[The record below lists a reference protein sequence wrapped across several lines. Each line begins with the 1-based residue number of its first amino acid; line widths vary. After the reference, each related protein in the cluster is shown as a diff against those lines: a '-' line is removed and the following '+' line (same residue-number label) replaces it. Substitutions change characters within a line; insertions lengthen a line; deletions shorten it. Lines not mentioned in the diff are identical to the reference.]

1 MDRGTIISGIGHAS
15 VVLWVALGDW
25 FFSPSVPPPMQA
37 ASVSLIT
44 NAAFQALQASAPKA
58 AKPADKPAEKPPEV
72 AAPPPLQPELPP
84 AEPLAE
90 ATPPQPPPPEPP
102 ADPTPPPD
110 LSADLPVSADP
121 QVFEAPPPV
130 APLAVDEQPIPVP
143 TADKRPKPRPIDR
156 VAATPVDDTTD
167 TPEIADIPTPEISD
181 QVEPDAPVVV
191 EEVPPASP
199 EEAAPVIVTEA
210 VDTEPD
216 APQLAP
222 TSSRRPQSRPEK
234 VADVPVED
242 PVPDTSAEDAQAAA
256 DAVAA
261 SDAAAAADAQSAAD
275 AAAVEAALAEAADVP
290 AEEPATDTGGGQD
303 LPEGPPMSGSE
314 IEGLRLA
321 INKCWNVGQ
330 LSSAAMRITVMMR
343 VEMSENGKPV
353 SVEMTGF
360 EGGSAEDA
368 ARAFEAGKRAVN
380 RCSGEGY
387 DLPPEKYAEWSV
399 LNLEFDPSGMRQR

>member
-25 FFSPSVPPPMQA
+25 LFAPSVPPPMQA

-44 NAAFQALQASAPKA
+44 DAAFQALQASTPKA
-58 AKPADKPAEKPPEV
+58 KPVDKPAEKPPEV
-72 AAPPPLQPELPP
+72 VAPPPVQPDLTPV
-84 AEPLAE
+84 EPL
-90 ATPPQPPPPEPP
+90 P
-102 ADPTPPPD
+102 DPTPPQQPPPEAPATPTPPPE
-110 LSADLPVSADP
+110 LPADLPVAADP
-121 QVFEAPPPV
+121 QLVEAPPPV

-156 VAATPVDDTTD
+156 VAATPVDDITD
-167 TPEIADIPTPEISD
+167 TPEIADVPTPEISD
-181 QVEPDAPVVV
+181 QAAPDAPVVV
-191 EEVPPASP
+191 EEAPAASP

-210 VDTEPD
+210 VDTQPD

-242 PVPDTSAEDAQAAA
+242 LLPDTSAEDQ
-256 DAVAA
+256 AVAA
-261 SDAAAAADAQSAAD
+261 ADAAAAADAQAAAD

-290 AEEPATDTGGGQD
+290 AEELAAETGVAQD

-330 LSSAAMRITVMMR
+330 LSSAALRITVMMR
-343 VEMSENGKPV
+343 VEMSEAGKPV
-353 SVEMTGF
+353 SIEMTGF

-368 ARAFEAGKRAVN
+368 GRAFEAGKRAVN
-380 RCSGEGY
+380 RCSGAGY

>member
-25 FFSPSVPPPMQA
+25 LFAPSVPPPMQA

-44 NAAFQALQASAPKA
+44 DAAFQALQASTPKA
-58 AKPADKPAEKPPEV
+58 KPVDKPAEKPPEV
-72 AAPPPLQPELPP
+72 VAPPPVQPDLTPV
-84 AEPLAE
+84 EPL
-90 ATPPQPPPPEPP
+90 P
-102 ADPTPPPD
+102 DPTPPQQPPPEAPATPTPPPE
-110 LSADLPVSADP
+110 LPADLPVAADP
-121 QVFEAPPPV
+121 QLVEAPPPV

-156 VAATPVDDTTD
+156 VAATPVDDITD
-167 TPEIADIPTPEISD
+167 TPEIADVPTPEISD
-181 QVEPDAPVVV
+181 QAAPDAPVVV
-191 EEVPPASP
+191 EEAPAASP

-210 VDTEPD
+210 VDTQPD

-242 PVPDTSAEDAQAAA
+242 LLPDTSAEDQAVA
-256 DAVAA
+256 DAV
-261 SDAAAAADAQSAAD
+261 AAAAADAQAAAD

-290 AEEPATDTGGGQD
+290 AEELAAETGVAQD

-330 LSSAAMRITVMMR
+330 LSSAALRITVMMR
-343 VEMSENGKPV
+343 VEMSEAGKPV
-353 SVEMTGF
+353 SIEMTGF

-368 ARAFEAGKRAVN
+368 GRAFEAGKRAVN
-380 RCSGEGY
+380 RCSGAGY

>member
-1 MDRGTIISGIGHAS
+1 MDRGTTISGIGHAA
-15 VVLWVALGDW
+15 VVVWVALGDW
-25 FFSPSVPPPMQA
+25 LFTPSVPPPMQA

-44 NAAFQALQASAPKA
+44 DAELQALQASAPK
-58 AKPADKPAEKPPEV
+58 PAKPAEKPPEV
-72 AAPPPLQPELPP
+72 AAPAPLQPELPE

-90 ATPPQPPPPEPP
+90 PTPPQQPPPDAPE
-102 ADPTPPPD
+102 APTPPPD
-110 LSADLPVSADP
+110 LPADLPVAADP
-121 QVFEAPPPV
+121 QVIAAPEPT
-130 APLAVDEQPIPVP
+130 APLAADAQPIPVP
-143 TADKRPKPRPIDR
+143 LADKRPKPRPIDR
-156 VAATPVDDTTD
+156 VAATPVDDITD

-181 QVEPDAPVVV
+181 RVEPDAPVVV
-191 EEVPPASP
+191 EDLPAASP

-222 TSSRRPQSRPEK
+222 TSSRRPQSRPEQ
-234 VADVPVED
+234 VADVPVEEPVAE
-242 PVPDTSAEDAQAAA
+242 PVPDDQA
-256 DAVAA
+256 DA
-261 SDAAAAADAQSAAD
+261 DAAAAADAQAASDAQAAAD

-290 AEEPATDTGGGQD
+290 AEDTGAQD

-330 LSSAAMRITVMMR
+330 LSSAALRITVMLR
-343 VEMSENGKPV
+343 VEMGENGKPNAG
-353 SVEMTGF
+353 SIEMTGF

-368 ARAFEAGKRAVN
+368 ARAFEAGKRAVM

>member
-1 MDRGTIISGIGHAS
+1 MDRGTTISGIGHAA
-15 VVLWVALGDW
+15 VVVWVALGDW
-25 FFSPSVPPPMQA
+25 LFAPSVPPPMQA

-44 NAAFQALQASAPKA
+44 DAELQALQASAPKA
-58 AKPADKPAEKPPEV
+58 AKLVESPPEV
-72 AAPPPLQPELPP
+72 AAPAPLQPELPK

-90 ATPPQPPPPEPP
+90 PTPPQQSPPDAPE
-102 ADPTPPPD
+102 APTPPPD
-110 LSADLPVSADP
+110 LPADLPVSADP
-121 QVFEAPPPV
+121 QVVAAPEPT
-130 APLAVDEQPIPVP
+130 APLAADAQPIPVP
-143 TADKRPKPRPIDR
+143 LSDKRPKPRPIDR
-156 VAATPVDDTTD
+156 VAATPVDDITD

-181 QVEPDAPVVV
+181 RAEPDAPVVV
-191 EEVPPASP
+191 EDLPAASP

-210 VDTEPD
+210 VETEPD

-222 TSSRRPQSRPEK
+222 TASRRPQSRPEQ

-242 PVPDTSAEDAQAAA
+242 PVVEPVPDEQAAA
-256 DAVAA
+256 
-261 SDAAAAADAQSAAD
+261 DAAAAADAQAASDAQAAAD

-290 AEEPATDTGGGQD
+290 AEDTGAQD

-330 LSSAAMRITVMMR
+330 LSSAALRITVMLR
-343 VEMSENGKPV
+343 VEMGENGKPNAG
-353 SVEMTGF
+353 SIEMTGF

-368 ARAFEAGKRAVN
+368 ARAFEAGKRAVM

>member
-1 MDRGTIISGIGHAS
+1 MDRGTTISGIGHAS

-25 FFSPSVPPPMQA
+25 FFAPSVPPPMQV

-44 NAAFQALQASAPKA
+44 DAELQAMQASAPKA
-58 AKPADKPAEKPPEV
+58 AKPPETPAENPPEV
-72 AAPPPLQPELPP
+72 VAPAPVQPELPP
-84 AEPLAE
+84 AEPLVDP
-90 ATPPQPPPPEPP
+90 TPPAQPPPAAAET
-102 ADPTPPPD
+102 PTPPPD
-110 LSADLPVSADP
+110 LPADLPVAADP
-121 QVFEAPPPV
+121 QFVPAPPPV

-167 TPEIADIPTPEISD
+167 TPEIADTPSPEISD
-181 QVEPDAPVVV
+181 QAEPDAPVVV
-191 EEVPPASP
+191 EDVPAASP

-222 TSSRRPQSRPEK
+222 TSSRRPQSRPEQ

-242 PVPDTSAEDAQAAA
+242 PVPDTSAADAQAAA
-256 DAVAA
+256 DATAA
-261 SDAAAAADAQSAAD
+261 AEAADAADAQAAADA
-275 AAAVEAALAEAADVP
+275 AVAAALADAPVEDT
-290 AEEPATDTGGGQD
+290 ATDTAAPSD

-330 LSSAAMRITVMMR
+330 LSSAALRITVMLR
-343 VEMSENGKPV
+343 VEMNENGKPNAG
-353 SVEMTGF
+353 SIQMTGF

-368 ARAFEAGKRAVN
+368 ARAFEAGKRAVM

>member
-25 FFSPSVPPPMQA
+25 LFAPNPPPPLQA

-44 NAAFQALQASAPKA
+44 DAAFQALQASAPKA
-58 AKPADKPAEKPPEV
+58 KPADKPADKPAENPPEV
-72 AAPPPLQPELPP
+72 AAPEPLQPELPP
-84 AEPLAE
+84 AEPQPE
-90 ATPPQPPPPEPP
+90 PVQPEQPPPDPI

-110 LSADLPVSADP
+110 IATDVPVAADP
-121 QVFEAPPPV
+121 QLVEAPPPV

-143 TADKRPKPRPIDR
+143 LADKRPKPRPIDR
-156 VAATPVDDTTD
+156 VAATPVDDITD

-181 QVEPDAPVVV
+181 QAEPDAPVVV
-191 EEVPPASP
+191 EDAPAASP

-210 VDTEPD
+210 VETEPD

-222 TSSRRPQSRPEK
+222 TSSRRPQSRPEQ

-242 PVPDTSAEDAQAAA
+242 PAPDTSAEDQAVA
-256 DAVAA
+256 DAQAA
-261 SDAAAAADAQSAAD
+261 SDAQAAAD

-290 AEEPATDTGGGQD
+290 TEDTATDTGAQD

-330 LSSAAMRITVMMR
+330 LSSAALRITVMLR
-343 VEMSENGKPV
+343 VEMGENGKPNAG
-353 SVEMTGF
+353 SIEMTGF

-368 ARAFEAGKRAVN
+368 ARAFEAGKRAVM

>member
-1 MDRGTIISGIGHAS
+1 MDRGTTISGIGHAA
-15 VVLWVALGDW
+15 VVVWVALGDW
-25 FFSPSVPPPMQA
+25 LFAPSVPPPMQA

-44 NAAFQALQASAPKA
+44 DAAFQALQASAPKP
-58 AKPADKPAEKPPEV
+58 AKPAENPPEV
-72 AAPPPLQPELPP
+72 VAPAPLQPDLPASEP
-84 AEPLAE
+84 AIEPV
-90 ATPPQPPPPEPP
+90 PPSQPPPDVPTE
-102 ADPTPPPD
+102 PTPPPA
-110 LSADLPVSADP
+110 LPADLPVSDDP
-121 QVFEAPPPV
+121 QIVEAPEPV
-130 APLAVDEQPIPVP
+130 APLADEAQPIPVP
-143 TADKRPKPRPIDR
+143 LTDKRPKPRPIDR

-181 QVEPDAPVVV
+181 QAEPDAPVVV
-191 EEVPPASP
+191 EEAPAASP

-210 VDTEPD
+210 VETEPD

-222 TSSRRPQSRPEK
+222 TSSRRPQSRPER
-234 VADVPVED
+234 VADAPVED
-242 PVPDTSAEDAQAAA
+242 PVIADTSEADAQAAA

-261 SDAAAAADAQSAAD
+261 AEAAAASDAQAAAD
-275 AAAVEAALAEAADVP
+275 AAAIEAALADVATDAP
-290 AEEPATDTGGGQD
+290 AEDAGAQD

-330 LSSAAMRITVMMR
+330 LSSAALRITVMLR
-343 VEMSENGKPV
+343 VEMGENGKPNAG
-353 SVEMTGF
+353 SIEMTGF

-368 ARAFEAGKRAVN
+368 ARAFEAGKRAVM

-387 DLPPEKYAEWSV
+387 DLPPDKYAEWSV